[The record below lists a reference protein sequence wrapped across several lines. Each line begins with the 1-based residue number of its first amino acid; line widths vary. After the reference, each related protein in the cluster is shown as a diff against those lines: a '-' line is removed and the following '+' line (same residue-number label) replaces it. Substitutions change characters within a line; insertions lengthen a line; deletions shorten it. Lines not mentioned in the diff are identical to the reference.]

1 MQTHLRN
8 VSIAS
13 GNNLSLAVAGNLSLF
28 ERMSSS
34 AAVFIASRSRATSSS
49 AKLSNTSS
57 LAFFF
62 LGLLLF
68 LLFRISS
75 IFMSNRSLFAKLK
88 KQWNIMTFSHSRK
101 LSTGD
106 LPCSGGSSL
115 RSTGGGG
122 CLLFLFLCSPLSV
135 GFLLSELRFLV
146 FVLCGLSWT

>member
-57 LAFFF
+57 LVFFF

-68 LLFRISS
+68 LVLKISS
-75 IFMSNRSLFAKLK
+75 IFMSKRSLFAEDK
-88 KQWNIMTFSHSRK
+88 IMT
-101 LSTGD
+101 LVITQV
-106 LPCSGGSSL
+106 LQV
-115 RSTGGGG
+115 T
-122 CLLFLFLCSPLSV
+122 CLARAEGRLDQ
-135 GFLLSELRFLV
+135 
-146 FVLCGLSWT
+146 

>member
-57 LAFFF
+57 LVFFF

-68 LLFRISS
+68 LLLRISS
-75 IFMSNRSLFAKLK
+75 IFMSKRSLFAEHK
-88 KQWNIMTFSHSRK
+88 KARTLVIILAFI
-101 LSTGD
+101 GD
-106 LPCSGGSSL
+106 LPCSGGRSL
-115 RSTGGGG
+115 KSTGGGG
-122 CLLFLFLCSPLSV
+122 CFLFLFLCSPLSV
-135 GFLLSELRFLV
+135 GFLPSELRFLI
-146 FVLCGLSWT
+146 FVLCGRSWT